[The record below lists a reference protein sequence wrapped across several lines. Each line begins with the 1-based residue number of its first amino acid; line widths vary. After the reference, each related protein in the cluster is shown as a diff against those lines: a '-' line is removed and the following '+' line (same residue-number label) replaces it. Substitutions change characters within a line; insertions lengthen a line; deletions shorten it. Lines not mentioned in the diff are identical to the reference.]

1 MYRKGTDTLGFAA
14 GGINVFE
21 VLTDKVRVSGSTH
34 VSGRM
39 YIETMDEFVYNGTP
53 DRIVIWK
60 GPGGTPGTDKGE
72 LEFISGCTI
81 QKTTCPDKKKKKP
94 WWKRFGNIDYLLEK
108 DNSYYDDDVS
118 VEGPFFSSSTLGDTV
133 EQITGRTNAGNVNV
147 FGGLYQGGTS
157 AIVQDSNNGKIQG
170 GTSIFG
176 IGAASL
182 AAGTLVYQSTTTGSG
197 GLAEFTRWTT
207 VLADSPT
214 TSSGLLGICLSAT
227 TSADDTTY
235 VALDGFV
242 TIDEALIDN
251 RSTPYTDDR
260 GKPVYISA
268 ANQGN
273 FSMTPP
279 TGSGEVVRI
288 VGHVVNNTSGAGA
301 AYLIRFNPDNTWIE
315 L

>member
-1 MYRKGTDTLGFAA
+1 
-14 GGINVFE
+14 
-21 VLTDKVRVSGSTH
+21 
-34 VSGRM
+34 
-39 YIETMDEFVYNGTP
+39 
-53 DRIVIWK
+53 
-60 GPGGTPGTDKGE
+60 
-72 LEFISGCTI
+72 
-81 QKTTCPDKKKKKP
+81 
-94 WWKRFGNIDYLLEK
+94 
-108 DNSYYDDDVS
+108 
-118 VEGPFFSSSTLGDTV
+118 
-133 EQITGRTNAGNVNV
+133 
-147 FGGLYQGGTS
+147 
-157 AIVQDSNNGKIQG
+157 
-170 GTSIFG
+170 
-176 IGAASL
+176 
-182 AAGTLVYQSTTTGSG
+182 
-197 GLAEFTRWTT
+197 
-207 VLADSPT
+207 LADSPT

-288 VGHVVNNTSGAGA
+288 VGHVVNNTAGAGA